1 MSAARSSARFCIEFW
16 KSCAAFGD
24 FPASE
29 QPEAAILGRSN
40 VGKSSLLN
48 SLAGAAVAHTSR
60 TPGRTRLL
68 NLYRV
73 NPCSLVLVDC
83 PGYGYARVSRTE
95 RESWAAMIEPY
106 LSRRPNLKLAL
117 LLVDGM
123 LPPQAM
129 DLDLN
134 AWLRAQEIPVQIV
147 ATKWDRLSGNQRPQ
161 ARATLLAA
169 FGAEPLPFSAHTH
182 LGREDLRNRLLIL
195 ACGPHP
201 GVGR

>member
-1 MSAARSSARFCIEFW
+1 MPAAHSAKRFQVQFW
-16 KSCAAFGD
+16 KSCAALSD
-24 FPASE
+24 FPTSSA
-29 QPEAAILGRSN
+29 PEIAVLGRSN

-48 SLAGAAVAHTSR
+48 SLAGADLAHTSR

-68 NLYRV
+68 NLYQINQGRA
-73 NPCSLVLVDC
+73 VLVDC

-106 LSRRPNLKLAL
+106 LARRPNLKLAL

-134 AWLRAQEIPVQIV
+134 AWLREHAIPALVI
-147 ATKWDRLSGNQRPQ
+147 ATKWDRLSGNQRPPAL
-161 ARATLLAA
+161 ARLRAA
-169 FGAEPLPFSAHTH
+169 YGGEPLPYSARTH
-182 LGREDLRNRLLIL
+182 LGREDLWARVLGLT
-195 ACGPHP
+195 AAGVP
-201 GVGR
+201 GAH